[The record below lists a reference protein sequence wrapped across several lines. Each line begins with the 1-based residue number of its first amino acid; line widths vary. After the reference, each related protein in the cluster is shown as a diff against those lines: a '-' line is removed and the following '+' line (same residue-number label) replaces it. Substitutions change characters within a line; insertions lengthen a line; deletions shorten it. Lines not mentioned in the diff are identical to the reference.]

1 MSLGKQGGAG
11 KCGLVA
17 PKTGKKRGMEEGK
30 ERKEGKRKSGK
41 KRNEGIE
48 GQREER
54 KDRKGREGAERK
66 EEVVGWKVGWEG
78 KGR

>member
-17 PKTGKKRGMEEGK
+17 PKAGKKRGMEEGK

-48 GQREER
+48 DGGKKGRMERGGREQREKR
-54 KDRKGREGAERK
+54 R
-66 EEVVGWKVGWEG
+66 
-78 KGR
+78 